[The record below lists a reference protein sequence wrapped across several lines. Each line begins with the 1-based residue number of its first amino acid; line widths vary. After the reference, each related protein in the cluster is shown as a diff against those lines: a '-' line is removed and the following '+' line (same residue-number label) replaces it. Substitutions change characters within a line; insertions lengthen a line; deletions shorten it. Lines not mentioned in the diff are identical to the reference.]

1 MTLDVRRSADA
12 LAASTE
18 DLARAWRGARAA
30 ARPGCFPG
38 LLDGL
43 IEPLLAL
50 AADALAGDGDPGA
63 PWAAVVGVVRV
74 DARDRR
80 RTLGELD
87 AEWDV
92 LEQVLH
98 AACDALGAGEDVR
111 GWISRALV
119 IARAG
124 SWTLLAGGGP
134 RGVLVVKVFSE
145 FGATRRARAPAP
157 P

>member
-1 MTLDVRRSADA
+1 VNLDLRRSGDA
-12 LAASTE
+12 LAASAP
-18 DLARAWRGARAA
+18 DLARAWRGARAP

-50 AADALAGDGDPGA
+50 AADGLAAGGDPAA
-63 PWAAVVGVVRV
+63 PWAAAVGVVRV

-92 LEQVLH
+92 LEQVLR

-119 IARAG
+119 ISRAG

-134 RGVLVVKVFSE
+134 RGILVVKVFSE
-145 FGATRRARAPAP
+145 LGATRRARAPARP
-157 P
+157 

>member
-1 MTLDVRRSADA
+1 VTLDPRRSANA
-12 LAASTE
+12 LAASAPE
-18 DLARAWRGARAA
+18 LARAWRGARGA
-30 ARPGCFPG
+30 ARPSCFPG

-43 IEPLLAL
+43 VEPLVAL
-50 AADALAGDGDPGA
+50 AAEALGDGRDPA
-63 PWAAVVGVVRV
+63 TPWAGAVGIVRV
-74 DARDRR
+74 DAHDRR
-80 RTLGELD
+80 RTLAELD

-92 LEQVLH
+92 MEQVLR

-134 RGVLVVKVFSE
+134 RGILAVKVFSDL
-145 FGATRRARAPAP
+145 GATRRARAAGPR
-157 P
+157 